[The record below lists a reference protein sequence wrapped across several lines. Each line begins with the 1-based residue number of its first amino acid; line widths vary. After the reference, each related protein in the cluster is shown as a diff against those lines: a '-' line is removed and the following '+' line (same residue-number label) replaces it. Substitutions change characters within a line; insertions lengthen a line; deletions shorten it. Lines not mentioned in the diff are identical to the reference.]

1 MNQLNVLKKLQTLV
15 VGFLVFWLLLITPTW
30 MASAAAISNTSN
42 LESINQPDSSLQQEI
57 EKEKQAALDE
67 AESRLDQEAIA
78 AIEETRK
85 AIAAIAE
92 GKTQD
97 ALQALERATGKL
109 DILLARYPELG
120 LVPAFTQVAVI
131 DVAPLDLDTVQ
142 RLRNQIKSAINA
154 EDFPAARELLNNLM
168 SEIRTVTFNLP
179 LATYPDAMKQAARL
193 LNEKQAEAAK
203 EVLQKTLSTLVIT
216 EQARPIP
223 LIEAHTKLLGAVAV
237 ADLDR
242 SDAGRLLED
251 ARNYLQLA
259 KELGYA
265 RRDPDYAELDQA
277 IKDIQRQLRANEKT
291 ASAFAK
297 LQDKF
302 SSFFNRVSE
311 VKQAA

>member
-1 MNQLNVLKKLQTLV
+1 
-15 VGFLVFWLLLITPTW
+15 
-30 MASAAAISNTSN
+30 
-42 LESINQPDSSLQQEI
+42 
-57 EKEKQAALDE
+57 
-67 AESRLDQEAIA
+67 
-78 AIEETRK
+78 
-85 AIAAIAE
+85 
-92 GKTQD
+92 
-97 ALQALERATGKL
+97 
-109 DILLARYPELG
+109 
-120 LVPAFTQVAVI
+120 VPAFTQVAVI